1 MTAAA
6 PDACTTSLP
15 DGTRI
20 ETLAW
25 GEGETRVC
33 LLHEGL
39 GSARLW
45 RGFGAALAARL
56 SCRVIA
62 WSRAGY
68 GASDPCALPR
78 PFDYL
83 HQEAQDV
90 LPRLLDAAGV
100 TDAILLGH
108 SDGASIA
115 AIHGGD
121 DPRIA
126 GLVLIAPHV
135 ISEDITREGCLAARA
150 AYETGDLRARL
161 ARHHAHGDAAF
172 LGWNDCWSSDAFHA
186 AFDLMPEVRRI
197 ARPVLAIQ
205 GEADQYGTPAQI
217 ARIADAAPVPVETLL
232 IPGIGHAPHLEAEG
246 VVLDAVARFAA
257 RLLPG

>member
-1 MTAAA
+1 MERTI
-6 PDACTTSLP
+6 LP

-25 GEGETRVC
+25 GDGEPRAC

-56 SCRVIA
+56 GGRVVA

-68 GASDPCALPR
+68 GASDPCPLPR
-78 PFDYL
+78 PPDYL
-83 HQEAQDV
+83 QREARDV

-100 TDAILLGH
+100 RRVILLGH

-126 GLVLIAPHV
+126 GLVLVAPHV
-135 ISEDITREGCLAARA
+135 VAEDITRQGCLAARV
-150 AYETGDLRARL
+150 AYEAGDLRGRL
-161 ARHHAHGDAAF
+161 ARHHAAVDVAF
-172 LGWNDCWSSDAFHA
+172 YGWNDCWSSEQFHA
-186 AFDLMPEVRRI
+186 GFDLMPEVRRI

-217 ARIADAAPVPVETLL
+217 SLIADAAPVPVETLL
-232 IPGIGHAPHLEAEG
+232 IPGIGHAPHLEAEAL
-246 VVLDAVARFAA
+246 VLDAVAAFAA
-257 RLLPG
+257 RVLPG

>member
-1 MTAAA
+1 MT
-6 PDACTTSLP
+6 DTLLP

-39 GSARLW
+39 GSAKLW
-45 RGFGAALAARL
+45 RGFPAALAARL
-56 SCRVIA
+56 ACRVVA

-78 PFDYL
+78 PHDYL
-83 HQEAQDV
+83 HREARYV

-100 TDAILLGH
+100 QRAILLGH

-115 AIHGGD
+115 AIHGGGD
-121 DPRIA
+121 QRIA

-135 ISEDITREGCLAARA
+135 VAEEITRQGCLAARA

-161 ARHHAHGDAAF
+161 ARHHANVDVAF
-172 LGWNDCWSSDAFHA
+172 YGWNDCWSSEAFHA
-186 AFDLMPEVRRI
+186 GFDLMPEVRRI
-197 ARPVLAIQ
+197 AKPVLAIQ
-205 GEADQYGTPAQI
+205 GDADQYGTPAQI
-217 ARIADAAPVPVETLL
+217 TRIAEDAPVPVETLL

-246 VVLDAVARFAA
+246 VVLDAVARFAGRVLA
-257 RLLPG
+257 L